1 MEESMKKKLAQIL
14 DRVKEPQSG
23 LPLSQLGIVAGI
35 KLEPIT
41 NRLIVVTDPSITS
54 KVCCIVF
61 NIYGVGEIED
71 LIASE
76 LKKEFPD
83 LTVEFASKSV

>member
-14 DRVKEPQSG
+14 DRVKESQSG
-23 LPLSQLGIVAGI
+23 LTLSQLDIVAGI
-35 KLEPIT
+35 KHEPVT

-54 KVCCIVF
+54 KVCCMVF
-61 NIYGVGEIED
+61 DIYGVGEIED

-76 LKKEFPD
+76 LKKEFPGFS
-83 LTVEFASKSV
+83 VEFAGKSS